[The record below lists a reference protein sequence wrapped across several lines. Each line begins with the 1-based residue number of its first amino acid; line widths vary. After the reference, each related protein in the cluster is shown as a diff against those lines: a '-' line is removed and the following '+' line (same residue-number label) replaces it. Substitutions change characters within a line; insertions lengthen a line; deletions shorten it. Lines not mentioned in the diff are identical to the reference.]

1 MPILCV
7 YRDIGDEAPWS
18 QERLIA
24 EAPSKFRAS
33 RIIRLV
39 TLSEG
44 WVCAG
49 SCARWQEASWA
60 VRFNEDGSLH
70 GRQFGSLDDARATF
84 LTWTG
89 GGASEAEFGDAF
101 VQRTG

>member
-49 SCARWQEASWA
+49 SCARWQEVYWA
-60 VRFNEDGSLH
+60 VRFNEDGCMQ
-70 GRQFGSLDDARATF
+70 GRRFADADEARATF
-84 LTWTG
+84 LLSTG
-89 GGASEAEFGDAF
+89 VA
-101 VQRTG
+101 V